1 MANDEKRRADALD
14 DFWDIERLIPS
25 KPQKAISDAKLNVA
39 QRTPT
44 PVVVSPSKPIK
55 GRHEEERLTAPRP
68 AERPDPPSKNDV
80 FAEYDGFSPLIPRVK
95 VTNWKSSYNYNDF
108 FCRIAASLHN
118 KAGSPCEEVHFFS
131 YVPQYSQ
138 LNKKQLAWYLWW
150 RDCVRKGS
158 YPKTDV
164 SYILLLSFEIINLGN
179 AIDTQKGLQI
189 LLGLWSN
196 FADDYPQLNS
206 TLGEWICD
214 YSLIHRAPISFP
226 DARISADLL
235 SRVSFPEAF
244 YSFDLSDRML
254 LSKFLLSSCNS
265 YNYRKSKFYKDENR
279 ACFDKHI
286 PEAFAYLI
294 EKNDMKNLLSSLP
307 RKTVSRSAYAGALCA
322 CKTRKHLEIEYLSA
336 CFSMEVRT
344 HIGEIVKYIENALRT
359 HLGIRSKLGVHQL
372 RDAEKAII
380 DEYFSQLH
388 MLTVS
393 GLRVPE
399 YEKLYDAQSNGFSLE
414 SALDIERKSWEITD
428 KLVEAFEEEDI
439 FALPS
444 ETLSQI
450 PELPT
455 YTEDSAS
462 EKDRFLMTI
471 STHRRFFDAVL
482 QENFVDQLQY
492 CRETRLLP
500 EAIADEINEVA
511 VSIFGDILLEEVGD
525 GYRIIEDYQSIFE

>member
-1 MANDEKRRADALD
+1 MASDEKRRSDALD

-25 KPQKAISDAKLNVA
+25 KPKKAISDAKLNVA

-44 PVVVSPSKPIK
+44 PVVVSPSKPIE

-108 FCRIAASLHN
+108 FCRIAASLYN
-118 KAGSPCEEVHFFS
+118 KSGSPCEEVHFFS

-150 RDCVRKGS
+150 RDCIRKGS
-158 YPKTDV
+158 YLKTDA
-164 SYILLLSFEIINLGN
+164 SYILLLAFEIINLGR
-179 AIDTQKGLQI
+179 AIDTKKGLQI
-189 LLGLWSN
+189 LLALWTN
-196 FADDYPQLNS
+196 FADDHPQLNS

-214 YSLIHRAPISFP
+214 YSLIHRVPISFP
-226 DARISADLL
+226 DTKIPADLL
-235 SRVSFPEAF
+235 SHISFPEAF
-244 YSFDLSDRML
+244 YSFDLNDHVL

-265 YNYRKSKFYKDENR
+265 YNYRKSKFYNDENR
-279 ACFDKHI
+279 TCYDKHI
-286 PEAFAYLI
+286 PDAFAYLI
-294 EKNDMKNLLSSLP
+294 EKTDTKNLLSKLP

-336 CFSMEVRT
+336 CFSMEVRSK
-344 HIGEIVKYIENALRT
+344 IGEIVKYIENALRT

-372 RDAEKAII
+372 RDTEKAII
-380 DEYFSQLH
+380 DDYFSKLH

-399 YEKLYDAQSNGFSLE
+399 YEKLYDAQNNGFSLE

-428 KLVEAFEEEDI
+428 KLVEAFEEEDTVV
-439 FALPS
+439 LTP
-444 ETLSQI
+444 EPPDQI
-450 PELPT
+450 VESRADT
-455 YTEDSAS
+455 DDSAS
-462 EKDRFLMTI
+462 EKDRFLMAI
-471 STHRRFFDAVL
+471 SSHRQFFDAVR
-482 QENFVDQLQY
+482 QENFADQMQY
-492 CRETRLLP
+492 CRENRLLP
-500 EAIADEINEVA
+500 EALADQINETA
-511 VSIFGDILLEEVGD
+511 VSIFGDILLEEADD
-525 GYRIIEDYQSIFE
+525 GYRIIEDYQSFFE